1 MIILENYKILLIKEV
16 ALKKYINFQ
25 KMLSKQLYLI
35 GFIFLL
41 GLTIAPSQ
49 NYTQA
54 YFLQDTNR
62 VFTYTNNQT
71 QDNNLVT
78 GNKNKPHIVKESLL
92 EINFRPLASEEVSKI
107 ELELLD
113 QEVYKVTKT
122 SLEKRSPTN
131 YTWRG
136 KIYNTDGDGFDVILT
151 IIDDLMTGLIYTP
164 NKSVYQIIP
173 ISKDTHKIVLIDQNK
188 FPECTGPIILP
199 EPAKETSI
207 SSSVTLDKLVPITK
221 ASKNPSD
228 FSQNTDNSSKS
239 LETESPIQ
247 EDANTRIDVLIL
259 YSKEAIAEAG
269 GLAQAKVHAQG
280 SIDST
285 NTAYANSKISTKLNL
300 VQVDIFD
307 VSETLEYSSIVNSIR
322 TNATIATMRN
332 SAKADLVSLVLSSS
346 SSSALCGI
354 GFLTASSSFGFTVV
368 NFGCAIGNLTF
379 AHELGHNMG
388 CQHNPENGASASS
401 GAFPFSFGHFEVNNF
416 RTIMSTASPNNPC
429 GNCNRVPFFS
439 NPDVK
444 IGKTSTGV
452 ANQRDNARTINERA
466 GIVANFQQADTSKSV
481 SLSVTPT
488 TRFLLQGES
497 ASYTLNINRTDF
509 PGEITVSTFCVNSND
524 CPFTSNLI
532 DIKTISNTVNFV
544 VGTSKSLPV
553 GNYLFAVKATASDLA
568 IQNSNNFLIVVKG
581 IPSINNATYSKP
593 LLRISGANFESDDK
607 ILLND
612 KVVTVFRIAQSS
624 ISFSLKG
631 SKKKLGLLNGTNS
644 IVVTNS
650 TGTSSNTFTFTLFA
664 N

>member
-1 MIILENYKILLIKEV
+1 MIILGNYKIALKKEV

-25 KMLSKQLYLI
+25 KMFSRQLYLI

-62 VFTYTNNQT
+62 VFTYPNNQT
-71 QDNNLVT
+71 QDNNLT
-78 GNKNKPHIVKESLL
+78 TSNKSKPHIVKESLL
-92 EINFRPLASEEVSKI
+92 EINFRPLESEEVSKI

-136 KIYNTDGDGFDVILT
+136 KIYNADGDGFDVILT

-173 ISKDTHKIVLIDQNK
+173 ISKGTHKIVLIDQNK

-199 EPAKETSI
+199 EPTTSA
-207 SSSVTLDKLVPITK
+207 SSSATLDKAIPMTK
-221 ASKNPSD
+221 VSKELTD
-228 FSQNTDNSSKS
+228 FSQNTDNALKS
-239 LETESPIQ
+239 LETENTIE

-269 GLAQAKVHAQG
+269 GLAQAKLHAQG

-300 VQVDIFD
+300 VQVDMFD

-332 SAKADLVSLVLSSS
+332 SVKADLVSLVLSSS

-444 IGKTSTGV
+444 IGKAPTGV
-452 ANQRDNARTINERA
+452 ANQRDNAHTINERSS
-466 GIVANFQQADTSKSV
+466 IVANFQQADIGKSV
-481 SLSVTPT
+481 SLSVTPS

-532 DIKTISNTVNFV
+532 DIKTTSNTVNFV
-544 VGTSKSLPV
+544 IGTSKSLPV

-568 IQNSNNFLIVVKG
+568 IQKNSNNFLMVVKG

-593 LLRISGANFESDDK
+593 ILRINGANFESDDK

-650 TGTSSNTFTFTLFA
+650 TGTSSNTFTFNFFA
-664 N
+664 D